1 MAERRQEGCNS
12 DDAVKI
18 SPPPQKKKKK
28 KTFRLKKRKKKKKNH
43 HQKKK
48 KKKKNV
54 SARKR
59 KRIASRVLKKKVWNF
74 CFFKLFCSLVTNE
87 NIKRRGFYTLQVT
100 SVFSNSPQLKQL
112 NKIKN
117 T

>member
-18 SPPPQKKKKK
+18 SPPPP
-28 KTFRLKKRKKKKKNH
+28 
-43 HQKKK
+43 

-87 NIKRRGFYTLQVT
+87 NIKRPGFYTLQVT

>member
-18 SPPPQKKKKK
+18 SPPPQ
-28 KTFRLKKRKKKKKNH
+28 
-43 HQKKK
+43 KK